1 MIYAA
6 DPEVTKSVC
15 DAAGRFRTR
24 VSETHFRTRLL
35 EGRSEESCE
44 WSLAMAMSHL
54 SLPVYHWYQG
64 VNSPQLDYIPGMT
77 EHTPD
82 FEHVVCDYYTDR
94 FVYEIR
100 GLKNAKARKFF
111 CG

>member
-77 EHTPD
+77 ETHARTLRMW
-82 FEHVVCDYYTDR
+82 FCDYYTDR

-100 GLKNAKARKFF
+100 GLKK
-111 CG
+111 CEGS